1 MEITLPRHVNGQTYT
16 VKDIHRQIT
25 VVGAN
30 GSGKSRFISQMIHD
44 SGDRAFYVSAIDALY
59 PVTHDFDVNSISRI
73 YEELRTRTKYVK
85 PSGETELDKLICML
99 IYDDLSESLTFRLRS
114 AMVGNTPDKIPT
126 TKVDT
131 LIRLWKNIFT
141 KHAIIRRPD
150 CFEFLTPNNDDPIS
164 LLRLSHGEKAVLYYI
179 GACLYAPKGSIIFVD
194 SPTLFLHISISQ
206 SLWDTIEDLRRDCT
220 FVYQTHDLAF
230 PQSRTDNITVWIR
243 TVDVQ
248 AKAWDYEILQP
259 HAALSEQLILDIVG
273 ARKPAFFV
281 EGDDTHSIDY
291 KLYSLIFPDYTIRAM
306 GSCDKVIETVRSFND
321 MNTFHHLDSWG
332 IVDRDRR
339 TAQEIN
345 YLRQK
350 KILVPDVAEVE
361 NIMLLEG
368 VVRAVARHCNKPDT
382 AVFNQ
387 VRRIVFDMFKADA
400 RKQALM
406 HTRHRVKHTLELIAD
421 RRFQNINQ
429 LEEHLSG
436 LVNDIKPRQIYEKYC
451 REFNKYIQDY
461 DYNAILRVYNEKSML
476 TNTDVAQRCGL
487 RSKDEYIK
495 MVLTILRRGGKEA
508 EEIKRTV
515 KQIFGLDPN
524 TDGPKQNEEFAN

>member
-1 MEITLPRHVNGQTYT
+1 
-16 VKDIHRQIT
+16 
-25 VVGAN
+25 
-30 GSGKSRFISQMIHD
+30 
-44 SGDRAFYVSAIDALY
+44 
-59 PVTHDFDVNSISRI
+59 
-73 YEELRTRTKYVK
+73 
-85 PSGETELDKLICML
+85 
-99 IYDDLSESLTFRLRS
+99 
-114 AMVGNTPDKIPT
+114 
-126 TKVDT
+126 
-131 LIRLWKNIFT
+131 
-141 KHAIIRRPD
+141 
-150 CFEFLTPNNDDPIS
+150 
-164 LLRLSHGEKAVLYYI
+164 
-179 GACLYAPKGSIIFVD
+179 
-194 SPTLFLHISISQ
+194 
-206 SLWDTIEDLRRDCT
+206 
-220 FVYQTHDLAF
+220 
-230 PQSRTDNITVWIR
+230 
-243 TVDVQ
+243 
-248 AKAWDYEILQP
+248 
-259 HAALSEQLILDIVG
+259 
-273 ARKPAFFV
+273 
-281 EGDDTHSIDY
+281 
-291 KLYSLIFPDYTIRAM
+291 M

-345 YLRQK
+345 YLRQT

>member
-1 MEITLPRHVNGQTYT
+1 M
-16 VKDIHRQIT
+16 
-25 VVGAN
+25 GAN
-30 GSGKSRFISQMIHD
+30 GSGKTRFINQMIRD
-44 SGDRAFYVSAIDALY
+44 LGERAFYVSAIDALY
-59 PVTHDFDVNSISRI
+59 PVVRDFKVNSISSI
-73 YEELRTRTKYVK
+73 YEELKSRAKYVK
-85 PSGETELDKLICML
+85 PSGETELDKLLCLL

-114 AMVGNTPDKIPT
+114 VMGDETPEKIPT

-141 KHAIIRRPD
+141 KHAVIRHLD
-150 CFEFLTPNNDDPIS
+150 SFEFLTPENDDPIS

-206 SLWDTIEDLRRDCT
+206 SLWNTIEDLRRDCT

-243 TVDVQ
+243 SVDIQ

-273 ARKPAFFV
+273 ARKPVFFV

-321 MNTFHHLDSWG
+321 MNAFHHLDSWG

-350 KILVPDVAEVE
+350 LP
-361 NIMLLEG
+361 
-368 VVRAVARHCNKPDT
+368 
-382 AVFNQ
+382 
-387 VRRIVFDMFKADA
+387 
-400 RKQALM
+400 
-406 HTRHRVKHTLELIAD
+406 
-421 RRFQNINQ
+421 
-429 LEEHLSG
+429 
-436 LVNDIKPRQIYEKYC
+436 
-451 REFNKYIQDY
+451 
-461 DYNAILRVYNEKSML
+461 
-476 TNTDVAQRCGL
+476 
-487 RSKDEYIK
+487 RSKTLCCSK
-495 MVLTILRRGGKEA
+495 A
-508 EEIKRTV
+508 
-515 KQIFGLDPN
+515 
-524 TDGPKQNEEFAN
+524 